1 MKYETLL
8 YEVSEGIALITINR
22 PDVLNALN
30 LQVLAELKDAI
41 GRIRDDAAVKVVIL
55 TGTGR
60 SFVAGADIAQ
70 MSGFG
75 VRDGMRFGD
84 LGHAVLNGF
93 EALDKPVIAAVNG
106 FALGGGTEI
115 SLGCDF
121 VYASTKAKFG
131 QPEVNLGIIP
141 GFGGTQRLARTVGM
155 NKARELIYTGD
166 VIGADEAKRIGLV
179 ADVFEPDE
187 LMAKV
192 REKAQLLISKGPL
205 AIAAAK
211 RVMNKGVDI
220 SLDAA
225 LELEKQAFAALF
237 GTEDQKEGMKAFV
250 EKRKPVFKNA

>member
-1 MKYETLL
+1 MKYETIL
-8 YEVSEGIALITINR
+8 YEVSDGIALVTINR

-30 LQVLAELKDAI
+30 LQVLADLRDAVA
-41 GRIRDDAAVKVVIL
+41 RIRDDAAAKVVIL
-55 TGTGR
+55 TGAGR

-84 LGHAVLNGF
+84 LGHAVLSGL
-93 EALDKPVIAAVNG
+93 EALDKPVLAAVNG
-106 FALGGGTEI
+106 FALGGGTEL
-115 SLGCDF
+115 SLACDF

-166 VIGADEAKRIGLV
+166 VISAEEAKRIGLV
-179 ADVFEPDE
+179 AEIFEPDE
-187 LMAKV
+187 LLAKV
-192 REKAQLLISKGPL
+192 REKAQLIMGKGPV

-211 RVMNKGVDI
+211 RVMNKGVDL

-250 EKRKPVFKNA
+250 EKRKPAFKNA